1 MSNVYHGQIPLSL
14 VSRVFLGIGS
24 AAAAISDPR
33 RGDMIATMGEV
44 TASESILEKI
54 RQRMESDVVG
64 LRILTERPRVTNET
78 VDREYLRGLPENTL
92 GNEYAKFLDN
102 LKTSPDAR
110 PPVRFVQNAELVYVM
125 QRYRETHD
133 FNHILLQMPTNML
146 GEVTVKYFEAI
157 QFGLP
162 MCVTAGIFG
171 AARLGK
177 NHRKRF
183 LTRNLP
189 WVVEQAL
196 QSRFLLAVDWENH
209 WEEPILSLQKKVGIV
224 PLT

>member
-1 MSNVYHGQIPLSL
+1 MNSVYHGQIPLSL

-92 GNEYAKFLDN
+92 GKEYAKFLDN

-146 GEVTVKYFEAI
+146 GEVRIKYFEAI

-162 MCVTAGIFG
+162 MCITAGIFG
-171 AARLGK
+171 ATRLRK

-196 QSRFLLAVDWENH
+196 HSRFLLAVDWENH
-209 WEEPILSLQKKVGIV
+209 WEEPILSLQEKMGIV